1 MHSRLRAIGLI
12 LAAGAISAV
21 VTAQS
26 PRDAAAPT
34 LEVASIRLNTSRDPV
49 ASISASPSGLI
60 TFTNVTVR
68 GLIQRAY
75 GVQLTT
81 QVVGGPEWL
90 DGERYDVRARADS
103 AATPERLMRVLQML
117 LAERLKLVVRTE
129 KRDTPVFALVLAKAD
144 RPVGSQLQPSSMTCA
159 EAQPVAPPAARPICS
174 GRSGPGFITAGGVTM
189 PEVATSLSAM
199 VGRPVVD
206 RTNLQGRFDLDL
218 KWPSDRFPPP
228 GPDRGAFVSELMTQQ
243 LGLSLQPTRGPVDF
257 FVVES
262 VERPTE
268 N

>member
-1 MHSRLRAIGLI
+1 MHLRLRALGLI

-26 PRDAAAPT
+26 AREASAPT

-49 ASISASPSGLI
+49 ASIGASPSGLI

-68 GLIQRAY
+68 DVIQRAY
-75 GVQLTT
+75 RVPLA

-90 DGERYDVRARADS
+90 DRERYDVRARADS
-103 AATPERLMRVLQML
+103 AATPERLMPVLQTL

-144 RPVGSQLQPSSMTCA
+144 RRLGSQLQPSSMTCA

-218 KWPSDRFPPP
+218 KWASDRFPPP

-257 FVVES
+257 LVVES

>member
-1 MHSRLRAIGLI
+1 MHSGLRALGLI

-26 PRDAAAPT
+26 PRDASPT
-34 LEVASIRLNTSRDPV
+34 LEVASIRLNISGDTV
-49 ASISASPSGLI
+49 ASIGASPSGLI
-60 TFTNVTVR
+60 TFTNVTIR
-68 GLIQRAY
+68 GVIQRAY
-75 GVQLTT
+75 RVPMT
-81 QVVGGPEWL
+81 QIVGGPEWL
-90 DGERYDVRARADS
+90 DREHYDVRARADS
-103 AATPERLMRVLQML
+103 AATPERLMPVLQTL

-144 RPVGSQLQPSSMTCA
+144 RRLGSQLQPSSMTCA
-159 EAQPVAPPAARPICS
+159 EAQPVAPPAAPPICS

-189 PEVATSLSAM
+189 PEVAESLSVM
-199 VGRPVVD
+199 VGRTVVD

-218 KWPSDRFPPP
+218 KWASDRFPPP
-228 GPDRGAFVSELMTQQ
+228 GPDRGAFVSELMNQQ
-243 LGLSLQPTRGPVDF
+243 LGLSLQPTRAPVDF
-257 FVVES
+257 LVVES